1 MLLTLPENIIPEGQ
15 FTEEELLTELA
26 VALYAAG
33 KISFGQARRLAGMD
47 WFSFCNLLAERKVP
61 ANYDEEDLEKDLDA
75 IKSFPLSW

>member
-1 MLLTLPENIIPEGQ
+1 MLLTLPDNIIPAGQ

-47 WFSFCNLLAERKVP
+47 WFSFRTLLSERNVP
-61 ANYDEEDLEKDLDA
+61 VNYDEGDFKKDLNA
-75 IKSFPLSW
+75 IKSFPLS

>member
-1 MLLTLPENIIPEGQ
+1 MLLTLPDNIIPAGQ

-26 VALYAAG
+26 VALYANG

-47 WFSFCNLLAERKVP
+47 WFSFRTLLSERNVP

-75 IKSFPLSW
+75 IKSFPLS